1 MFGVI
6 QPISSDWLF
15 GFVDFDYL
23 ESTETFIS
31 FRQYIL

>member
-23 ESTETFIS
+23 VSTENKGC
-31 FRQYIL
+31 